1 MTNDLEWA
9 EGRRWPYHHLH
20 CRSLH
25 HIDIS
30 THLCSL
36 SLSLCNP
43 SPSCRCP
50 PKDECSLQ
58 HCHHK
63 PNLEE
68 LLFLLLLQGPLITDL
83 QEQRTK
89 TVDIHF
95 SSYRRILEPFTGN
108 IDSIVSLWSSYGF
121 EFDLRVAVFATQ
133 RRLFLHW
140 DIII

>member
-1 MTNDLEWA
+1 MTWNELKG
-9 EGRRWPYHHLH
+9 EGDRTTIFIAGPSTTLT
-20 CRSLH
+20 SLP
-25 HIDIS
+25 
-30 THLCSL
+30 TFAA

-121 EFDLRVAVFATQ
+121 EFDLRVAVFPTQ